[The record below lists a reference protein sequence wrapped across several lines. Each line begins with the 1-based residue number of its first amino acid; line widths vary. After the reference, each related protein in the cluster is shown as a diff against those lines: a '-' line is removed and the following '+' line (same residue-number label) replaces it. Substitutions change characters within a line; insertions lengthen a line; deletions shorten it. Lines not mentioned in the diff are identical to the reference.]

1 MVGLFGM
8 APYLALEITKTGKT
22 HKISVCKI
30 FWDNILNCLMITFMY
45 LSERLPDSSKKGSSL
60 WIRDNFIST
69 FPSTVV
75 PFIRSVVLVSVAL
88 VSVGPAST
96 SAA

>member
-1 MVGLFGM
+1 
-8 APYLALEITKTGKT
+8 
-22 HKISVCKI
+22 
-30 FWDNILNCLMITFMY
+30 MITFMY

-60 WIRDNFIST
+60 WIRDNLIST

-96 SAA
+96 SAVG